1 MTEPAAAPGTASS
14 RVPYARVVDPLPLE
28 SSEHNK
34 LHAFYAHLAEGR
46 LTTTRCQGCGRTD
59 WPPRGFCP
67 ACTSDAFDWVDLP
80 QEGRIHGFTVQET
93 GVPAGFRR
101 PLVFAMVEVA
111 GFRVFAPLVDVADPG
126 ALSAGTRVRLAP
138 VRVADD
144 PHGQP
149 RYLPAFRP
157 AAEP

>member
-1 MTEPAAAPGTASS
+1 MTEPATAPGTSS

-28 SSEHNK
+28 SAEHNK
-34 LHAFYAHLAEGR
+34 LHPFYVHLADGR
-46 LTTTRCQGCGRTD
+46 LTTTRCRGCGRID

-80 QEGRIHGFTVQET
+80 RDGRVHGFTVQET

-101 PLVFAMVEVA
+101 PLVLAMVEVA
-111 GFRVFAPLVDVADPG
+111 GLRVFAPLVDVPDPAALAVG
-126 ALSAGTRVRLAP
+126 ARVRLAP

-144 PHGQP
+144 PQGQP
-149 RYLPAFRP
+149 RYLPAFTP
-157 AAEP
+157 ATSTE